1 MITDD
6 FQHSYQDN
14 CQADS
19 ESLQFSDQVHSEQDQ
34 LLDEAS
40 ASPQMVPIKLR
51 EIARQVHE
59 NKAEAHETVRNILAW
74 FGAKRRGLYV
84 VNSIQKA
91 LADLELTTEPDFTN
105 VYIDSE
111 VQIIPIPDY
120 YSSIEM
126 SRSPS
131 LKDGGVVMEMPDEIL
146 DSDADEYVFGAIE
159 DPTFR
164 IGKLESANNSP
175 VTVVPDATL
184 LEATTLMMFH
194 DFSQLPVMQG
204 EREVKGVI
212 SWESIGRRKA
222 LNLSCNK
229 VRDCMDTM
237 VPEVP
242 SEYSLFSAIDLI
254 IKHGYVLVRQRD
266 RKISGIVTTTDLS
279 LQFRQLA
286 EPFLLVGEIENYIRR
301 LIDGKFTIEQLS
313 AVRNPTDDARIIT
326 NVADLT
332 FGEYLR
338 LLENPEYWEILQ
350 IPVDRTIFVKK
361 LDRVRELRNDVMHFD
376 PDPFVEEDIQTLRL
390 FSDFMRSLDVK
401 RD

>member
-146 DSDADEYVFGAIE
+146 D
-159 DPTFR
+159 
-164 IGKLESANNSP
+164 
-175 VTVVPDATL
+175 
-184 LEATTLMMFH
+184 
-194 DFSQLPVMQG
+194 
-204 EREVKGVI
+204 
-212 SWESIGRRKA
+212 
-222 LNLSCNK
+222 
-229 VRDCMDTM
+229 
-237 VPEVP
+237 
-242 SEYSLFSAIDLI
+242 
-254 IKHGYVLVRQRD
+254 
-266 RKISGIVTTTDLS
+266 
-279 LQFRQLA
+279 
-286 EPFLLVGEIENYIRR
+286 
-301 LIDGKFTIEQLS
+301 
-313 AVRNPTDDARIIT
+313 
-326 NVADLT
+326 
-332 FGEYLR
+332 
-338 LLENPEYWEILQ
+338 
-350 IPVDRTIFVKK
+350 
-361 LDRVRELRNDVMHFD
+361 
-376 PDPFVEEDIQTLRL
+376 
-390 FSDFMRSLDVK
+390 
-401 RD
+401 

>member
-1 MITDD
+1 
-6 FQHSYQDN
+6 
-14 CQADS
+14 
-19 ESLQFSDQVHSEQDQ
+19 
-34 LLDEAS
+34 
-40 ASPQMVPIKLR
+40 
-51 EIARQVHE
+51 
-59 NKAEAHETVRNILAW
+59 
-74 FGAKRRGLYV
+74 
-84 VNSIQKA
+84 
-91 LADLELTTEPDFTN
+91 
-105 VYIDSE
+105 
-111 VQIIPIPDY
+111 
-120 YSSIEM
+120 
-126 SRSPS
+126 
-131 LKDGGVVMEMPDEIL
+131 
-146 DSDADEYVFGAIE
+146 
-159 DPTFR
+159 
-164 IGKLESANNSP
+164 
-175 VTVVPDATL
+175 
-184 LEATTLMMFH
+184 MMFH